1 MNQQNKREH
10 WANILEQQQQS
21 GLSIKQFCINNI
33 SYQTF
38 YYWSKKLNQ
47 SEPETQVQPILVT
60 DLVESCASCV
70 VLTFNNGVR
79 AELPTCVSL
88 LMDSRLSLLKH
99 LRWIHSVS
107 LGLSSA
113 TEPEI
118 N

>member
-21 GLSIKQFCINNI
+21 GLSIKQFCINNNI

-79 AELPTCVSL
+79 AELPTSL
-88 LMDSRLSLLKH
+88 NSLQIKH
-99 LRWIHSVS
+99 WVEALQ
-107 LGLSSA
+107 
-113 TEPEI
+113 
-118 N
+118 

>member
-21 GLSIKQFCINNI
+21 GLSIKQFCINNNI

-60 DLVESCASCV
+60 ELVESCASCV

-79 AELPTCVSL
+79 AELPTSL
-88 LMDSRLSLLKH
+88 NSLQIKQWVEALQ
-99 LRWIHSVS
+99 
-107 LGLSSA
+107 
-113 TEPEI
+113 
-118 N
+118 